1 MKKFPVYAMA
11 LLLVPW
17 LGCKDDK
24 TGTSSDSA
32 TNSSPPT
39 SLAEM
44 ILPEAKDTTLPSG
57 RHNIY
62 LISSRDRPGF
72 FVERSDFPAG
82 YKGMPHVHNENLYV
96 TVLKGSVYFAFG
108 DKLDTTVA
116 IKPYGPGSFFVI
128 PADKAHYEWFT
139 EFCTMQIE
147 GMGPQSTY
155 YIPEEKK

>member
-44 ILPEAKDTTLPSG
+44 ILP
-57 RHNIY
+57 
-62 LISSRDRPGF
+62 
-72 FVERSDFPAG
+72 
-82 YKGMPHVHNENLYV
+82 
-96 TVLKGSVYFAFG
+96 
-108 DKLDTTVA
+108 
-116 IKPYGPGSFFVI
+116 
-128 PADKAHYEWFT
+128 
-139 EFCTMQIE
+139 
-147 GMGPQSTY
+147 
-155 YIPEEKK
+155 